1 MSEVPVEIR
10 WSECAWA
17 IIDFRLQCV
26 AAAAHSNELF
36 HPRGVVLDRLVRQK
50 RIGLRPKNGA
60 ESVTMEMRHERG
72 AEETARPSQS
82 SGSKAKGG
90 KAARRRATRSG
101 AARPSA
107 LIRSPAFEAGQWSRR
122 PRLKGLPSTV
132 AAQAGG
138 GGETSCSSR
147 NGSRPLLARSAK
159 QGGGRAIFASQRP
172 RRNRR
177 RRATRSRRPDCPGR
191 ECVPP
196 RRGYSGTVPTG
207 RGSEDDSREGTAGT
221 RGVGAAS
228 KKSGMALPATL
239 SLTRAPPRLWW
250 ARCSRTSTYVIVPRR
265 AA

>member
-50 RIGLRPKNGA
+50 RIGPRPKNGA

-101 AARPSA
+101 AARTPA
-107 LIRSPAFEAGQWSRR
+107 LIRPPAFDAGQWSRR
-122 PRLKGLPSTV
+122 PRLKGLPSNRRCSGRGRGGDLLFL
-132 AAQAGG
+132 AG
-138 GGETSCSSR
+138 
-147 NGSRPLLARSAK
+147 NGSRPLLARSAM
-159 QGGGRAIFASQRP
+159 QGGGRARGASYTHP
-172 RRNRR
+172 SRRDRR
-177 RRATRSRRPDCPGR
+177 RRATRTRRPDCPRRVCAAKAGR
-191 ECVPP
+191 
-196 RRGYSGTVPTG
+196 TH
-207 RGSEDDSREGTAGT
+207 
-221 RGVGAAS
+221 
-228 KKSGMALPATL
+228 
-239 SLTRAPPRLWW
+239 
-250 ARCSRTSTYVIVPRR
+250 
-265 AA
+265 